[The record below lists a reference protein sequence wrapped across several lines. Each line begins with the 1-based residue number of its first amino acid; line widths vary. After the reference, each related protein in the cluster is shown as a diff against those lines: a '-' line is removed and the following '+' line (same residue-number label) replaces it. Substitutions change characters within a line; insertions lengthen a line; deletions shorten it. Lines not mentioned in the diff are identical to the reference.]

1 MSKSYLINLED
12 GKDGEVTL
20 PFPAEMLAE
29 LGWNEGDTLDWTDNK
44 DGTFSIKKIEPAMQ
58 WVLVETVSM
67 FRERYMVEVPVG
79 TDQYGKN
86 KVEWALDTVVMEDAK
101 EFSQQHLGQTI
112 VSHRVVTKEE
122 ALALCDK
129 ENDYAKKWNDEL
141 KIQTFFTVMTEHIA
155 DLDSP
160 GDAEYE

>member
-12 GKDGEVTL
+12 GEDGEVIL
-20 PFPAEMLAE
+20 PFPAEMLTE

-112 VSHRVVTKEE
+112 VSHRVVSEEE
-122 ALALCDK
+122 ALKMCDVD
-129 ENDYAKKWNDEL
+129 NDYASEWSDKK
-141 KIQTFFTVMTEHIA
+141 KIEVFFTEIKDEVEHFPI
-155 DLDSP
+155 P
-160 GDAEYE
+160 N